1 MNFTIFHFF
10 RKNEKTPETLDFT
23 GFSGGVFGVPEVI
36 RTPDLPLRSR
46 ASGVCTTCY
55 LWPQT
60 LAISHFFQ
68 VSLPTICHHFLLIT
82 TPFEGPN

>member
-1 MNFTIFHFF
+1 MVLKENKMKKPWKCYFP
-10 RKNEKTPETLDFT
+10 RL
-23 GFSGGVFGVPEVI
+23 FGTHERI
-36 RTPDLPLRSR
+36 RTSNLSLRSR

-55 LWPQT
+55 LLPQT